1 MSTLRKI
8 SVSFALLIFTCHIA
22 TSQQQAQKPTIKI
35 LSFNIYHGEN
45 THGDGNIASIAALI
59 KNLQPDFV
67 GLQEVD
73 LKTERSNFT
82 DFSNLLA
89 ARTNMSSLFGKAIDF
104 NKGAY
109 GLALLSKHRLKKT
122 IQHRLPNKRYRESR
136 ILIAVNSLIDQHEI
150 QVINTHL
157 DHAKSDKLRLV
168 QSQFINK
175 LFCNDSLPKILI
187 GDLNAVPNSEPIQQ
201 LKNNWKLT
209 DTQCSPTATYPSNAP
224 NIKIDYIMV
233 YPPNKWKIIS
243 STVIN
248 TGEISD
254 HLAYFVTLQLL

>member
-1 MSTLRKI
+1 MKKI
-8 SVSFALLIFTCHIA
+8 KICFALLIFTYNIA
-22 TSQQQAQKPTIKI
+22 ICQQHTQKPIVKI

-45 THGDGNIASIAALI
+45 TRGESNIASVEALI
-59 KNLQPDFV
+59 KKLQPDFV

-89 ARTNMSSLFGKAIDF
+89 TRTNMQLLFGKAIDY
-104 NKGAY
+104 NMGEY
-109 GLALLSKHRLKKT
+109 GIAILSKHRFTKT
-122 IQHRLPNKRYRESR
+122 IHHRLPNKKDQEPR
-136 ILIAVNSLIDQHEI
+136 IVIGVNSIIEQREVQI
-150 QVINTHL
+150 INTHL
-157 DHAKSDKLRLV
+157 DHAKSDELRLT
-168 QSQFINK
+168 QSKFINK